1 MKVGD
6 FGLAVQ
12 LEHSCSRRNT
22 TCGTSLYM
30 APELYEGG
38 AVLKSDVW
46 SLGIS
51 VIEMAE
57 GKNPFGDC
65 TSAQVMNRVMNKE
78 PPSLTSSGWSVDLVD
93 FVRKCLVRN
102 VNRRASVEELLRVG
116 VSSVSLVVAPIRE
129 GFCGEDCEGWQV
141 VVASSVGRPNWE
153 RGEGGRKRK
162 WRGVGERGGDD
173 ANRRGI

>member
-38 AVLKSDVW
+38 AMLKSDVW

-78 PPSLTSSGWSVDLVD
+78 PPSLTSSGWSGDLVD
-93 FVRKCLVRN
+93 FVKKCLVKD
-102 VNRRASVEELLRVG
+102 VNRRASVDDLLKVRVL
-116 VSSVSLVVAPIRE
+116 SVS
-129 GFCGEDCEGWQV
+129 ED
-141 VVASSVGRPNWE
+141 
-153 RGEGGRKRK
+153 
-162 WRGVGERGGDD
+162 
-173 ANRRGI
+173 